1 MDLRVGKVAT
11 QRYRCKSCTKTV
23 TVKPKGVGRARRS
36 QPLMALVGVLY
47 SLGLSHRGIELVLG
61 LFGHSVDHVSS
72 WRDMQRLGKAVRNR
86 LPKGRARVVGVVVDV
101 GGRTLGIELS
111 GAGFDYRAWFQGM
124 SDELGVEVVVTDDST
139 DYSLGIDEAGLSR
152 QQCLVHMKRTLG
164 RAKGRLGKTMGTR
177 YGGLLEQITEMVRE
191 LPTDGAERLLK

>member
-1 MDLRVGKVAT
+1 
-11 QRYRCKSCTKTV
+11 
-23 TVKPKGVGRARRS
+23 
-36 QPLMALVGVLY
+36 
-47 SLGLSHRGIELVLG
+47 
-61 LFGHSVDHVSS
+61 
-72 WRDMQRLGKAVRNR
+72 MQRLGKTVRNR
-86 LPKGRARVVGVVVDV
+86 LPKGRARVVGVDETWLKVKGKTRPVGVVVDV

-124 SDELGVEVVVTDDST
+124 SDELGVEVVTDDST

-191 LPTDGAERLLK
+191 LPADGAERLLK